1 MQISVEVLV
10 DAPINQVWDAYTSP
24 DDIVQ
29 WNFASDDWHTPR
41 ATVDLRV
48 GGKFVSRMEARDGSE
63 GFDFEGTYTKIIEHQ
78 LIEYSFG
85 DRIASITFSGEQSGV
100 RVTVSFEAEDMNS
113 VDDQRAGWQAILN
126 NFAKHVVS
134 KISKQ

>member
-10 DAPINQVWDAYTSP
+10 DAPINQVWNAYTSP

-29 WNFASDDWHTPR
+29 WNFASDDWHTPS

-100 RVTVSFEAEDMNS
+100 RVTVSFELS
-113 VDDQRAGWQAILN
+113 LI
-126 NFAKHVVS
+126 H
-134 KISKQ
+134 I